1 MYSDDSLNSVTPKML
16 RTNFNKMSKFR
27 SRNPSQ
33 DKNSPRLNHRQPCR
47 SKMTE
52 NEAQEDNTFKIDN
65 YQMNLIFNYYRYYK
79 FRNFTKKIALSRI

>member
-1 MYSDDSLNSVTPKML
+1 
-16 RTNFNKMSKFR
+16 
-27 SRNPSQ
+27 
-33 DKNSPRLNHRQPCR
+33 
-47 SKMTE
+47 MTE